1 MVPFLRQVAGR
12 YFDEG
17 GLDRKCLVF
26 PNRRSMVFF
35 RKYLSD
41 IARMAARPLMAP
53 AMVTMIDFFCRL
65 YDGNVTDRVTLLL
78 ELYECY
84 RSLNPKAESLDEFI
98 FWGDII
104 LGDFNDADKYLAD
117 PKQLFK
123 RLGKGVLFHLFSSLV
138 KFIKSRVFESIKTG
152 ASQKSH

>member
-41 IARMAARPLMAP
+41 IARMAARPVMAP
-53 AMVTMIDFFCRL
+53 AMVTMNDFFCRL
-65 YDGNVTDRVTLLL
+65 YDAVH
-78 ELYECY
+78 ECVGY
-84 RSLNPKAESLDEFI
+84 KVPA
-98 FWGDII
+98 G
-104 LGDFNDADKYLAD
+104 
-117 PKQLFK
+117 QL
-123 RLGKGVLFHLFSSLV
+123 
-138 KFIKSRVFESIKTG
+138 
-152 ASQKSH
+152 